1 MVDDLLSCFPNYKNG
16 DLMAINNLKK
26 KIGKMLSFKARN
38 MKISDDSLK
47 KIKVVIFN
55 IINVLLDINA
65 EKNGLEEI

>member
-1 MVDDLLSCFPNYKNG
+1 
-16 DLMAINNLKK
+16 MAINNLKK

-65 EKNGLEEI
+65 EKNGLEKI